1 MSSRPVYKRGESSC
15 LAPEAYEMHTYSGR
29 PVISVVHNGK
39 GDKVTVEDE
48 TSRNKGATT
57 NDRNDMERLGRT
69 QELRV
74 GQRILI

>member
-15 LAPEAYEMHTYSGR
+15 LAREAYEMHTYSSG
-29 PVISVVHNGK
+29 PVISVVHDEK
-39 GDKVTVEDE
+39 VDKVTVEDE
-48 TSRNKGATT
+48 TIRNKGATA

-74 GQRILI
+74 GHRILT